1 MARASHHLSTP
12 HGRLLPQRTVVEWD
26 ADLDLYLAS
35 APELPGY
42 HGSGPTRLAAVDAL
56 RLAIEQGGEQA
67 TPDDTEN
74 S

>member
-26 ADLDLYLAS
+26 ADLELYLAS

-42 HGSGPTRLAAVDAL
+42 HGSGPTRLAALDAL
-56 RLAIEQGGEQA
+56 RRAIEHGGEET
-67 TPDDTEN
+67 TPGDTEG